1 MDILKA
7 EHLNKQIKK
16 TKIVSDVSLEVKSG
30 EVVGLLGPNGA
41 GKTTLLKILAGLNL
55 NYQGEVKILNQ
66 KIGIE
71 TKKSVA
77 FLSDGDFL
85 DPKLTPLK
93 AIAFYRDFFSDFD
106 SSKALDLLK
115 RFSVPLKREFKAL
128 SKGMREK
135 LQLILTLSRNASLY
149 LFDEPVAGIDPI
161 AREEIFELIAK
172 EFSQNASLLVSTH
185 LVVDVEKYL
194 DSAIFLKEAKV
205 VAFGG
210 VGELK
215 KGYSSLEAAYKERLK

>member
-1 MDILKA
+1 MLVEIENLSKSYGSLKA
-7 EHLNKQIKK
+7 LDNI
-16 TKIVSDVSLEVKSG
+16 SLKLPKRQFI
-30 EVVGLLGPNGA
+30 GLLGPNGA
-41 GKTTLLKILAGLNL
+41 GKTTLLKILAALNL
-55 NYQGEVKILNQ
+55 NYQGKVKILG
-66 KIGIE
+66 KSIGIE

-93 AIAFYRDFFSDFD
+93 AIAFYKDFFNDFD
-106 SSKALDLLK
+106 DLKALDLLK
-115 RFSVPLKREFKAL
+115 RFNVPLKREFKAL

-161 AREEIFELIAK
+161 AREEIFELIAN
-172 EFSQNASLLVSTH
+172 EFSKNASLLVSTH

-194 DSAIFLKEAKV
+194 DSAIFLKEGKIM
-205 VAFGG
+205 AFGNIE
-210 VGELK
+210 ELK
-215 KGYSSLEAAYKERLK
+215 GDYYSLEMAYKMALR

>member
-1 MDILKA
+1 MLKA